1 MEHEWNDSL
10 GKQDLARAKDVDLRD
25 ALAWWLWC
33 PTALRVKDKILGID
47 PPHELCAILNSLFEL
62 LVRVAARECSCVLQT
77 NDVRDATNNLRK
89 PSIELCALYH

>member
-1 MEHEWNDSL
+1 MAGTAHR
-10 GKQDLARAKDVDLRD
+10 GFIVLALCPI

-62 LVRVAARECSCVLQT
+62 LVRVAARELLLRASDERCS
-77 NDVRDATNNLRK
+77 
-89 PSIELCALYH
+89 

>member
-1 MEHEWNDSL
+1 M
-10 GKQDLARAKDVDLRD
+10 ARAKDIGMRD

-62 LVRVAARECSCVLQT
+62 LLRVALRELSCVLQT
-77 NDVRDATNNLRK
+77 NDVRDAANNLREL
-89 PSIELCALYH
+89 SVELCALYH